1 MPSNRFYF
9 LLYLFIVLLFSLFLT
24 FCSQTNPIARITV
37 EAGDYLRVN
46 TPVTVPLE
54 NFPIHNTD
62 DLVLKCIDGKND
74 KEVPCQLEPGN
85 PPKLWWIISDT
96 LKPGAER
103 SYLLYTGK
111 TGEWPILNTTRGEE
125 YLSIYAGSIPVLQ
138 YHHAPVIP
146 PEGIDSSY
154 TRSGFIHP
162 LWSPSGDTLTRI
174 QPPDHYHHYGIW
186 NPWTRVN
193 FEGREVD
200 FWNLGDKKGTVRFN
214 SYISTTGG
222 TAYGGFRVLHDHID
236 LTAPEGEKVAL
247 NEEWD
252 VRVWS
257 PFQHQAGECW
267 LWDFTSILSCAIPEP
282 VILEQY
288 RYGGGIGFRAAGS
301 WTNDNSW
308 IVTSEGKTRK
318 DGDATN
324 ARWCMVYGETKGGI
338 SGILFMSHPQNREH
352 PEPMRIWPVDSKDVF
367 FEFCPI
373 RHKKWEILPEEK
385 YMLTY
390 RMLVY
395 TGTITAE
402 VAERYWQDFA
412 YPPVIKIETANK
424 IVNNTYYDD
433 GQNEK

>member
-1 MPSNRFYF
+1 MPANRSHF
-9 LLYLFIVLLFSLFLT
+9 LLYLFIVLLFSLSLT
-24 FCSQTNPIARITV
+24 FYSQNNPIARITV
-37 EAGDYLRVN
+37 EAGDYMRIN
-46 TPVTVPLE
+46 TPVAVSLE
-54 NFPIHNTD
+54 NLSLRETD
-62 DLVLKCIDGKND
+62 GLVLKCFDGTNE
-74 KEVPCQLEPGN
+74 KEVSCQFEPGD
-85 PPKLWWIISDT
+85 PPQLWWIISDT
-96 LKPGAER
+96 LKPGATR
-103 SYLLYTGK
+103 TYLLYVGETEDEPVLK
-111 TGEWPILNTTRGEE
+111 TILEEE
-125 YLSIYAGSIPVLQ
+125 YLSVYAGSRPVLR
-138 YHHAPVIP
+138 YNHAPVAP
-146 PEGIDSSY
+146 PEGVDSSY

-162 LWSPSGDTLTRI
+162 VWSPSGDVLTRI

-222 TAYGGFRVLHDHID
+222 TVYGRFRALHDHID
-236 LTAPEGEKVAL
+236 LTASNGEKVAL

-252 VRVWS
+252 IRVWKS
-257 PFQHQAGECW
+257 AQHQAGEYW

-288 RYGGGIGFRAAGS
+288 RYGGGIGFRATES
-301 WTNDNSW
+301 WTNRNSS
-308 IVTSEGKTRK
+308 ILTSEGKTRK
-318 DGDATN
+318 DGDATK
-324 ARWCMVYGETKGGI
+324 ARWCMVYGETGEGI
-338 SGILFMSHPQNREH
+338 SGILFMSHPKNREH
-352 PEPMRIWPVDSKDVF
+352 PEPMRIWPVDNEDVF

-373 RHKKWEILPEEK
+373 RHNQWEILPGKK

-412 YPPVIKIETANK
+412 YPPVIAIETA
-424 IVNNTYYDD
+424 D
-433 GQNEK
+433 Q